1 MKMSACLIVFN
12 EAEMLPRCLKYL
24 NNVDSVSEICVLD
37 SNSTDGTLNILHKYS
52 GKKPLRWAVKPFTS
66 FGTQRNTVMHM
77 AKEEWI
83 FYIDADETYTQQL
96 DGFLDRLNLA
106 NINAIRIPTL
116 VLVKDEHHYIASNNT
131 DPHIRI
137 WRKGF
142 ASFTGDVHE
151 HLMDA
156 RGRNI
161 HCVNDHDIINSWHMD
176 ENVYMKHAQ
185 LLKSFDSLY
194 GKGKRWDDL
203 GMIEKS
209 QSAGIPVHKG
219 IWAEWK
225 TAGENNGI
233 TCAALPQHW
242 KGEV

>member
-12 EAEMLPRCLKYL
+12 EAEMLPRCLQYL

-83 FYIDADETYTQQL
+83 FYIDADETYTRQL
-96 DGFLDRLNLA
+96 DEFLNGIDEKA
-106 NINAIRIPTL
+106 TNAIRIPTIT
-116 VLVKDEHHYIASNNT
+116 LVKDEHHYISTNNT

-142 ASFTGDVHE
+142 ASFVRDVHE
-151 HLMDA
+151 YLMDIH
-156 RGRNI
+156 GRNL
-161 HCVNDHDIINSWHMD
+161 HCVHASDIVNSWD
-176 ENVYMKHAQ
+176 RNPDVYMKHAQ
-185 LLKSFDSLY
+185 MLKSFDSLH
-194 GKGKRWDDL
+194 GKSQRWDDL

-209 QSAGIPVHKG
+209 AAAGIPLYKG

-233 TCAALPQHW
+233 TCAPLPQHW